1 MYFQKQPL
9 HYHHR
14 EDVLSS
20 GEMKKIMPETEKEL
34 LVDAQHM
41 IKTYHGRRVVNDVS
55 INVRAGEVVGLLGPN
70 GAGKTTSFYMV
81 MGLIRPDSGCVK
93 FRDVDITHMPMYKR
107 ARMGMGYLA
116 QEPSIFRKLT
126 VEENIMAILETLDIS
141 SRERK
146 QRLHDLLDEL
156 ELTRLAKQKAM
167 TLSGGERRRLEITR
181 ALVTNPMFLMLD
193 EPFSGVDPLA
203 VYDVQQIILQL
214 RNRNMGILIT
224 DHNVRETL
232 SVVDR
237 AYLMCQG
244 QIMVEGD
251 QEYLVNDEK
260 AREIYLG
267 PQFSM

>member
-1 MYFQKQPL
+1 MSEQNEN
-9 HYHHR
+9 R
-14 EDVLSS
+14 N
-20 GEMKKIMPETEKEL
+20 
-34 LVDAQHM
+34 LVQAAHLV
-41 IKTYHGRRVVNDVS
+41 KTYHGRRVVSDVS

-70 GAGKTTSFYMV
+70 GAGKTTTFYMV
-81 MGLIRPDSGCVK
+81 MGLIRPDSGEIS
-93 FRDVDITHMPMYKR
+93 FRDVDITHMPMYRR

-126 VEENIMAILETLDIS
+126 VEENIMAILETLAIS
-141 SRERK
+141 SAERK
-146 QRLHDLLDEL
+146 ERCKTLLEEL
-156 ELTRLAKQKAM
+156 GLTRLARQKAM

-181 ALVTNPMFLMLD
+181 ALVTNPAFIMLD

-214 RNRNMGILIT
+214 KERNLGILIT
-224 DHNVRETL
+224 DHNVRDTL

-237 AYLMCQG
+237 AYLMCEG
-244 QIMVEGD
+244 KILVEGSSD
-251 QEYLVNDEK
+251 FLVNDEQ

>member
-1 MYFQKQPL
+1 MSDETKG
-9 HYHHR
+9 
-14 EDVLSS
+14 EVLVRA
-20 GEMKKIMPETEKEL
+20 EK
-34 LVDAQHM
+34 LV
-41 IKTYHGRRVVNDVS
+41 KTYHGRRVVSDVS
-55 INVRAGEVVGLLGPN
+55 IHVRAGEVVGLLGPN

-81 MGLIRPDSGCVK
+81 MGLIRPDSGEIS
-93 FRDVDITHMPMYKR
+93 FRNVDITHMPMYRR

-126 VEENIMAILETLDIS
+126 VEENIMAILETLAIS
-141 SRERK
+141 GAERRRRCK
-146 QRLHDLLDEL
+146 ELLEEL

-181 ALVTNPMFLMLD
+181 ALVTNPSFIMLD

-203 VYDVQQIILQL
+203 VYDVQQVILQL
-214 RNRNMGILIT
+214 KERNLGILIT

-244 QIMVEGD
+244 KILVEGPSD
-251 QEYLVNDEK
+251 FLVNDEQ